1 MPMSCFTLV
10 VDVLAARSS
19 YAKDREHTS
28 SGRSP
33 DFWLQALLIS
43 PSHSNSEQWLDL
55 FSVGEGTG
63 AVLAMSIIEAALHA
77 HREMATFAE
86 AGVSTREE

>member
-1 MPMSCFTLV
+1 MTNSNTIYEVMSISYFTLV

-33 DFWLQALLIS
+33 DFWLQALLTS
-43 PSHSNSEQWLDL
+43 PSHSISEQWLDL
-55 FSVGEGTG
+55 YNERG
-63 AVLAMSIIEAALHA
+63 
-77 HREMATFAE
+77 
-86 AGVSTREE
+86 